1 MPWLQ
6 IQSGFGLCV
15 LVLIALALSENRRA
29 FNWRVVAIG
38 IALQIVIAL
47 VLLGVPIAR
56 NALLSL
62 NGVVDALSSATTAGT
77 SFVFGY
83 VGGGEA
89 PFAVS
94 APQNNFSL
102 AFSALPLV
110 IVMSALSA
118 LLWYWKILPV
128 IVKGLSAVLQKSL
141 GLGGAVGLGA
151 AANLFLGMIEA
162 PLPIRPYLAKLN
174 RSELFMLFT
183 VGLATVAGTV
193 MVLYASILGPSV
205 PGALGHILVA
215 SFVSLLAA
223 IVVARLMVPGEQPTS
238 ADAHMAV
245 EYRSG
250 MDAISRGTE
259 DGLKLYL
266 GILAMLIVM
275 VALVALAN
283 IVIGNLPLVGG
294 EPISVQRIFGWLFA
308 PLVWLYGIPWDEAA
322 AAGSLLGTKT
332 ILNEFIAYVNLAAL
346 PQGTLSPR
354 SALIMVYALCGF
366 ANLGSVGIMIAGV
379 SNMVPERR
387 HEIVQLSL
395 KALVSGTI
403 ATGMTGA
410 VVGMMPFIG

>member
-1 MPWLQ
+1 MELHHLQ
-6 IQSGFGLCV
+6 SALGLAV
-15 LVLIALALSENRRA
+15 LVLIAYALSENRKA
-29 FNWRVVAIG
+29 FSWRLVLSG
-38 IALQIVIAL
+38 IALQIAIAL
-47 VLLGVPIAR
+47 ALLGVPIIR
-56 NALLSL
+56 DGLLSL
-62 NGVVDALSSATTAGT
+62 NVIVDALSTATTAGT

-83 VGGGEA
+83 VGGGET
-89 PFAVS
+89 PFEVS

-102 AFSALPLV
+102 AFTALPLV

-128 IVKGLSAVLQKSL
+128 IVKGLSAWLQKSL

-162 PLPIRPYLAKLN
+162 PLLIRPYISKLT

-183 VGLATVAGTV
+183 IGLATVAGTV
-193 MVLYASILGPSV
+193 MVLYASILNAAI
-205 PGALGHILVA
+205 PGALGHVLVA
-215 SFVSLLAA
+215 SFISLPAA
-223 IVVARLMVPGEQPTS
+223 IVVARLMVPGEQTTK

-245 EYRSG
+245 EYRSS
-250 MDAISRGTE
+250 MDAITRGTE

-283 IVIGNLPLVGG
+283 IMIGNLPMVGG

-308 PLVWLYGIPWDEAA
+308 PLVWLYGVPWEEAA
-322 AAGSLLGTKT
+322 VAGSLLGTKT
-332 ILNEFIAYVNLAAL
+332 ILNEFLAYLSLANLPAD
-346 PQGTLSPR
+346 TLSPR
-354 SALIMVYALCGF
+354 STLIMLYALCGF

-387 HEIVQLSL
+387 DEIVELSL
-395 KALVSGTI
+395 KALVSGTL

-410 VVGMMPFIG
+410 VVGMMPFL

>member
-1 MPWLQ
+1 MELHHLQ
-6 IQSGFGLCV
+6 SALGLAV
-15 LVLIALALSENRRA
+15 LVLIAYALSENRKA
-29 FNWRVVAIG
+29 FSWRLVLSG
-38 IALQIVIAL
+38 IALQIAIAL
-47 VLLGVPIAR
+47 ALLGVPIIR
-56 NALLSL
+56 DGLLSL
-62 NGVVDALSSATTAGT
+62 NVIVDALSTATTAGT

-83 VGGGEA
+83 VGGGET
-89 PFAVS
+89 PFEVS

-102 AFSALPLV
+102 AFTALPLV

-128 IVKGLSAVLQKSL
+128 IVKGLSAWLQKSL

-162 PLPIRPYLAKLN
+162 PLLIRPYIAKLT

-183 VGLATVAGTV
+183 IGLATVAGTV
-193 MVLYASILGPSV
+193 MVLYASILNAAI
-205 PGALGHILVA
+205 PGALGHVLVA
-215 SFVSLLAA
+215 SFISLPAA
-223 IVVARLMVPGEQPTS
+223 IVVARLMVPGEQTTK

-245 EYRSG
+245 EYRSS
-250 MDAISRGTE
+250 MDAITRGTE

-283 IVIGNLPLVGG
+283 IMIGNLPMVGG

-308 PLVWLYGIPWDEAA
+308 PLVWLYGVPWEEAA
-322 AAGSLLGTKT
+322 VAGSLLGTKT
-332 ILNEFIAYVNLAAL
+332 ILNEFLAYLSLANLPAD
-346 PQGTLSPR
+346 TLSPR
-354 SALIMVYALCGF
+354 STLIMLYALCGF

-387 HEIVQLSL
+387 DEIVELSL
-395 KALVSGTI
+395 KALVSGTL

-410 VVGMMPFIG
+410 VVGMMPFL